1 MAEHSIDSMIE
12 AAMSKIKEISSSQT
26 VIGEPV
32 VLPNGV
38 TAIPVCKVS
47 VGFGAGGADLV
58 RRENAFGGGTG
69 AGLSVTPIAFL
80 VTTKD
85 SVKLIQLDTIGT
97 TADNIVRAVPDVL
110 DRVSSIVS
118 DVKKGKNE

>member
-110 DRVSSIVS
+110 DRVSSIVA

>member
-1 MAEHSIDSMIE
+1 MAEHYIDSMVE
-12 AAMSKIKEISSSQT
+12 AAMSKIKEMSGSST

-32 VLPNGV
+32 IMPNGV

-58 RRENAFGGGTG
+58 RRESGFGGGTG
-69 AGLSVTPIAFL
+69 AGICITPIAFL

-85 SVKLIQLDTIGT
+85 SVKLMQLDTIGT
-97 TADNIVRAVPDVL
+97 TADNIVRAVPEVL
-110 DRVSSIVS
+110 DKVSAIVT
-118 DVKKGKNE
+118 DVKKSKNE